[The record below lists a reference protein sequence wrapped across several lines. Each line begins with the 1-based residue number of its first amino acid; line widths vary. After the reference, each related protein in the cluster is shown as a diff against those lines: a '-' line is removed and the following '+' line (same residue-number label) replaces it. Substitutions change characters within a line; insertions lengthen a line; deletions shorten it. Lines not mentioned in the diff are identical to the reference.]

1 MGSHACRVAG
11 SAFALIAAQLLA
23 SAAIA
28 EIAVSVNDSKVKLV
42 NGAAT
47 VVPNPPPD
55 TAAVIDLKQSP
66 PRVLAEINVP
76 ASVVGPPLSVAL
88 TPDESL
94 ALVTSAMKIDPADP
108 TKQVADNRMSV
119 LDLRASPPAVVA
131 TLETGKSPAGVSISR
146 DGTLALVANR
156 AEGTVS
162 VFTISGRTVTPA
174 GKVPIADEKAGV
186 SHVAISPDGKMGLVT
201 RDGDNKISVLS
212 IDGANVQYTKRDIT
226 AGLRPYGLDISP
238 RGDIAV
244 VANIGTGSG
253 DADTVSVID
262 IRAKPPRVVNTVTVG
277 QTPEGI
283 KLSPDGS
290 LLAVVVMNGTN
301 KAKESPFFAEQGKL
315 VLFRVDGQQLAR
327 VGEAPIGRWSQGVA
341 FSHDG
346 RTILVQNMVENDI
359 VVFRLDGGV
368 LQESAR
374 IPLRGGGAAIRTAD
388 RPG

>member
-1 MGSHACRVAG
+1 MGSHACRLAG
-11 SAFALIAAQLLA
+11 GAFALIAGQLLA
-23 SAAIA
+23 SVANA

-42 NGAAT
+42 NGVAT
-47 VVPNPPPD
+47 VVPNPPAD
-55 TAAVIDLKQSP
+55 TAAIIDLKQSP

-108 TKQVADNRMSV
+108 TKQVPDNRMSV
-119 LDLRASPPAVVA
+119 VDLRASPPAVIA

-174 GKVPIADEKAGV
+174 GKVQIADEKAGV

-212 IDGANVQYTKRDIT
+212 IDGANVQYTKRDMT